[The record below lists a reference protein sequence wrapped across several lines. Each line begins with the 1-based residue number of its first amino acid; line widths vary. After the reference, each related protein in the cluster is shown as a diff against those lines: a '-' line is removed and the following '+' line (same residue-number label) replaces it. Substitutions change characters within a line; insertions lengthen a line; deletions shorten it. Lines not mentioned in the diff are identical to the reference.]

1 MSHFLSL
8 ELRYVGKVWSSVPP
22 ARNLCLTVLVF
33 CIAFLSASFAQQPFT
48 TNRTDIGRSGANI
61 YETLLTPAN
70 VNKNS
75 FGRLFSFPVDYVV
88 MAQPLYVPN
97 VNIPGQGTHDVVY
110 VVTEMD
116 SVYAIDADTGA
127 QLWYASMLNGG
138 TTASGTYLPCGH
150 GPGFTQEGITSTP
163 VIDPATNTMYLV
175 AKTLLNGAVRHELH
189 AIDITTANEQA
200 GSPVLITST
209 ITSNAG

>member
-33 CIAFLSASFAQQPFT
+33 CIAFLSPSFAQQPFT
-48 TNRTDIGRSGANI
+48 TNRTDIGRGGANTH
-61 YETLLTPAN
+61 ETLLTPSN

-88 MAQPLYVPN
+88 MAQPFYVPN
-97 VNIPGQGTHDVVY
+97 VNIPGQGTHEVVY

-116 SVYAIDADTGA
+116 SVYAIDADTGV
-127 QLWYASMLNGG
+127 QLWQASMLNVGG
-138 TTASGTYLPCGH
+138 TFANEVSPPWVCA
-150 GPGFTQEGITSTP
+150 PGFPQEGPTSTP
-163 VIDPATNTMYLV
+163 
-175 AKTLLNGAVRHELH
+175 
-189 AIDITTANEQA
+189 
-200 GSPVLITST
+200 
-209 ITSNAG
+209 